1 MATTDFAKKYY
12 ERMYSTDGTE
22 IVKSSKDLLKEKEQL
37 TENDIEFLKDLVTSH
52 LMRLLI

>member
-12 ERMYSTDGTE
+12 EKMYSTDGTE

-37 TENDIEFLKDLVTSH
+37 TENDIEFFE
-52 LMRLLI
+52 R